1 MNVWVIPCNEKH
13 YNHREAFANLDHI
26 DWRQSTNVEVGDEVY
41 IYVGRP
47 VGAVLYKCEAIK
59 VNIANP
65 DNNDVDYSYGEL
77 DPVGRYM
84 RLKLLEKYPDD
95 RFPRE
100 ALLEN
105 GLKTVQ
111 GPTKATGELISFL
124 ERKEIKKYNHFGHS
138 REKKKTD
145 MKERLMEAKTLEERL
160 LCSQKHF
167 FHELKPSDLPKEAGV
182 YAIFDKDSGE
192 TLYVGRTKNVQQRL
206 YTNHL
211 MGTETNARLKKYL
224 IEDTEMPDIKT
235 TDDAK
240 EYIKEH
246 CYFQYILVEEMRQ
259 RGQIEGLLSFLLNV
273 RYIHEEH

>member
-1 MNVWVIPCNEKH
+1 MNVWVIPCNEKN

-124 ERKEIKKYNHFGHS
+124 GRKKAKKSVSYQDKYWEVYYPYVKYRLNKDGYSSSDSSVTTAVRDTFYLEKQLPDIDFLSWFKDDKTFETAKKKIENLIIKAERKKSNP
-138 REKKKTD
+138 KTD
-145 MKERLMEAKTLEERL
+145 IK
-160 LCSQKHF
+160 
-167 FHELKPSDLPKEAGV
+167 
-182 YAIFDKDSGE
+182 Y
-192 TLYVGRTKNVQQRL
+192 
-206 YTNHL
+206 YT
-211 MGTETNARLKKYL
+211 R
-224 IEDTEMPDIKT
+224 DIQ
-235 TDDAK
+235 
-240 EYIKEH
+240 
-246 CYFQYILVEEMRQ
+246 YFYDFYKVIR
-259 RGQIEGLLSFLLNV
+259 
-273 RYIHEEH
+273 